1 MNMIFRKAC
10 AVALLSA
17 TALPVVAQPLPGLS
31 SLIDSQQGRRAFSQL
46 IAGQHLPG
54 WIKKGGVETPMQ
66 EVTLN
71 NTTYQVY
78 YSCKPHDC
86 AAERF
91 ALIYSP
97 ADNSMSGL
105 WSRNDEKH
113 HKEQLRWLN
122 ISDKFSVDG
131 KTVLYAAISGSLA
144 NHPHDFNFSNQN

>member
-1 MNMIFRKAC
+1 MNMTFRIAC
-10 AVALLSA
+10 AAVLLSA

-31 SLIDSQQGRRAFSQL
+31 SLLQSQQGRIAFSQL

-66 EVTLN
+66 EVTLDG
-71 NTTYQVY
+71 TTYQLY

-86 AAERF
+86 AADRF

-105 WSRNDEKH
+105 WSRVDEKN

-144 NHPHDFNFSNQN
+144 NHPHDFNYTSQH